1 MNTRPILRAIPAL
14 VLIALAAAPAAA
26 QDSFDLD
33 VQNFRPA
40 MDSKGFITV
49 ERSKALGTLEPSFG
63 LYLNYALN
71 PLKQDINGDTEGL
84 VEHYL
89 AGNFVFALGFGNI
102 VEIGANLPIVI
113 IRGDPDGPG
122 DAEQLSGDGFG
133 DAAFSL
139 KVRILDREQYP
150 IGIAIVPTVSIASGE
165 TDIFASH
172 AQTPVVAGR
181 LVLDWDFGSRVG
193 MAVNLGG
200 RFREK
205 RTLQEPVTQTDAN
218 GATRTFAREDP
229 IVVGNELLY
238 SVGVGIAL
246 LPERLDLVF
255 EGYGAAPIESGAKR
269 ATPLEVLAALKIF
282 LVGNS
287 YLSLGA
293 TRGLLN
299 SYGDPDVRAF
309 AGIIFE
315 PAIGD
320 RDGDGI
326 GDDIDACPNDAED
339 KDGFEDED
347 GCPDPDNDND
357 GILDIVDQCP
367 DIAED
372 FNGFEDTDG
381 CPDGGRDRDGDGIL
395 DVDDRCPDDPED
407 KDGFEDEDGCPDL
420 DNDRDGIPDVTDQC
434 PNDPEDIDGFQ
445 DEDGCPDPDNDK
457 DGILDVVDQC
467 PNEPEN
473 FNGIEDEDGCPEVPK
488 KVIIAGGKLQILDK
502 VYFETAKAVIK
513 VESYEIL
520 IQVAETLK
528 LNPQLQSIEVQGH
541 TDSRG
546 SDAYNLDLSNR
557 RAAAVRTFLIDKGGV
572 EPGRLVSKGYGESQ
586 PVDPAENIQAWATN
600 RRVEFIILQEATEKP
615 FDSPVQP

>member
-1 MNTRPILRAIPAL
+1 MTRRLHHGWLAAL
-14 VLIALAAAPAAA
+14 LVCLAAAPGQA
-26 QDSFDLD
+26 QEPFDLD

-63 LYLNYALN
+63 LVLNYALN
-71 PLKQDINGDTEGL
+71 PLKQDFDGETEDL
-84 VEHYL
+84 VHHYL
-89 AGNFVFALGFGNI
+89 TGNFVFALGFANI
-102 VEIGANLPIVI
+102 VEIGASLPVVI
-113 IRGDPDGPG
+113 IRGDADGPG
-122 DAEQLSGDGFG
+122 DEPELSGDGFG

-139 KVRILDREQYP
+139 KVRILDRERFP
-150 IGIAIVPTVSIASGE
+150 VGIAIVPTVTVASGE
-165 TDIFASH
+165 SDIFASH
-172 AQTPVVAGR
+172 GQTPTVAGR
-181 LVLDWDFGSRVG
+181 LVIDWDLGSRVG

-205 RTLQEPVTQTDAN
+205 RTLQGNVVQTDAN
-218 GATRTFAREDP
+218 GAQTVFAREDP
-229 IVVGNELLY
+229 IILGNELLY
-238 SVGVGIAL
+238 SLGVGIVL
-246 LPERLDLVF
+246 LPERLDLIF
-255 EGYGAAPIESGAKR
+255 EGYGAAPIEGDAER

-287 YLSLGA
+287 HLSLGA

-315 PAIGD
+315 PSIGD

-326 GDDIDACPNDAED
+326 GDDIDQCPNEAED
-339 KDGFEDED
+339 KDGFQDED
-347 GCPDPDNDND
+347 GCPDPDNDGD

-367 DIAED
+367 DVAED
-372 FNGFEDTDG
+372 FNGFEDDDG

-395 DVDDRCPDDPED
+395 DVNDRCPDDPED
-407 KDGFEDEDGCPDL
+407 KDGFEDSDGCPDP
-420 DNDRDGIPDVTDQC
+420 DNDRDGLLDTEDQC
-434 PNDPEDIDGFQ
+434 PNDPEDIDGFE

-457 DGILDVVDQC
+457 DGIPDVKDEC

-488 KVIIAGGKLQILDK
+488 KVIISGGKLQILDK
-502 VYFETAKAVIK
+502 VYFETNKAVIK
-513 VESYEIL
+513 PESFEIL
-520 IQVAETLK
+520 YQVAETLK
-528 LNPQLQSIEVQGH
+528 LNPQIELVEVQGH

-546 SDAYNLDLSNR
+546 SDSYNLDLSNR
-557 RAAAVRTFLIDKGGV
+557 RAASVRTFLIDKGGIA
-572 EPGRLVSKGYGESQ
+572 PDRLISKGYGESE
-586 PVDPAENIQAWATN
+586 PVDPAENIQAWAKN
-600 RRVEFIILQEATEKP
+600 RRVEFIIKREAGPKP